1 MNATPLDR
9 LPRLTGVHI
18 ALTLSF
24 SAQGESCCW
33 VIDYRLSGC
42 LISALVTLRDA
53 VPRTC
58 KWLVT
63 HVVASLKAEGEP
75 RRGLTGVHLALTLS
89 FSAQGESC
97 CWVID

>member
-1 MNATPLDR
+1 
-9 LPRLTGVHI
+9 
-18 ALTLSF
+18 
-24 SAQGESCCW
+24 
-33 VIDYRLSGC
+33 
-42 LISALVTLRDA
+42 VTLRDA

-75 RRGLTGVHLALTLS
+75 RRGLTGVHIALTLS

-97 CWVID
+97 CWVIDYRLSGCLIGALVTLRDAVPRTCKWLVTHVVASLMAEGELEPIFIL